1 MARAPLNTKIN
12 AATITEIHHEEIE
25 PSEPK
30 EEGKRAL

>member
-1 MARAPLNTKIN
+1 MARAPLTTKIK
-12 AATITEIHHEEIE
+12 AATIRKIHHEEIE